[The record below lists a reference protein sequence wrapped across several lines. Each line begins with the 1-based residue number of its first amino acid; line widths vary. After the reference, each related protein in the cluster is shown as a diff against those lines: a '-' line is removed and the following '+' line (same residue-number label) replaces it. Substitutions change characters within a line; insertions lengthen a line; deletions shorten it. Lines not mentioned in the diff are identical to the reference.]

1 CPLLLLPLYHHPSP
15 SQITFSLSFP
25 LKGASVLVT
34 DNLGSLAKTAHPY
47 LCLSTS
53 PFLRSHP
60 GQSRCPVSHF
70 PHHSH
75 PPTLLASASAGDV
88 DYQGGTNMASALR
101 NGGLGQRD
109 VERCATAA
117 EKI

>member
-1 CPLLLLPLYHHPSP
+1 
-15 SQITFSLSFP
+15 
-25 LKGASVLVT
+25 
-34 DNLGSLAKTAHPY
+34 
-47 LCLSTS
+47 
-53 PFLRSHP
+53 
-60 GQSRCPVSHF
+60 VSHF